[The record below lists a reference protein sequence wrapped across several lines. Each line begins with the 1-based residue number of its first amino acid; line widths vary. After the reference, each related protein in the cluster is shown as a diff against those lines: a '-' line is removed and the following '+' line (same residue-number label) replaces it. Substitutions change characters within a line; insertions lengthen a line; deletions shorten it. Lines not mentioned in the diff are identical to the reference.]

1 MAKTMTPELFEQLL
15 YEDESVTLDFK
26 EGQYAFSGADAQQK
40 SELLK
45 DILGFVNAWRRA
57 EAYILIGVREVKGGK
72 SEVIGIDATAHLDD
86 HSLQQFVNA
95 KANKPVRFSHEA
107 FQLDGNHIGVI
118 RIEEQERPVW
128 LTSDYGKLQKDM
140 VYVRRGSSTDI
151 TKPATPDE
159 IIKMVEASKPQ
170 AARLEVQFA
179 DAENDAALG
188 TSVQIEGKFIKF
200 PSEDRIP
207 DLVPASVNGPSLFAA
222 VTRLSLETLNP
233 DYYRE
238 AAKYSHHQCNFHALR
253 FVIVNSGEVPAEDV
267 RLELETPVSSGI
279 EILKESQLETHFPQR
294 THSSISPVS
303 SAAWKNIKTAGL
315 RVFDGVVDVTSD
327 SISLKLEVEYS
338 KIQPGR
344 QVWTDKIFVAHK
356 NSETITLNGRVFSKN
371 LPKPITIELSIQFSI
386 SAVEADLDHFLDWA
400 DNPTKTE
407 EEEEEEE

>member
-72 SEVIGIDATAHLDD
+72 SEVIGVDAAAQLDD
-86 HSLQQFVNA
+86 HSLQQFVSVKTNR
-95 KANKPVRFSHEA
+95 PVRFSHET
-107 FQLDGNHIGVI
+107 FQYDGKHIGVI
-118 RIEEQERPVW
+118 RIEQQERPVW
-128 LTSDYGKLQKDM
+128 LTSDYGKLQKDL

-179 DAENDAALG
+179 DAEKDAALG
-188 TSVQIEGKFIKF
+188 TSVQVEGKFIKF

-207 DLVPASVNGPSLFAA
+207 NLVPRPINGPSQLAMIARHPF
-222 VTRLSLETLNP
+222 ETLNP
-233 DYYRE
+233 DYYRQ
-238 AAKYSHHQCNFHALR
+238 AAIFGHHQCNFHALR
-253 FVIVNSGEVPAEDV
+253 FVIVNNGEVPAEDV
-267 RLELETPVSSGI
+267 RLELETPLSSGI
-279 EILKESQLETHFPQR
+279 EILRESQLETHFPER
-294 THSSISPVS
+294 THSSISAVS
-303 SAAWKNIKTAGL
+303 SAAWKNIKFARPRT
-315 RVFDGVVDVTSD
+315 FDGVVDVTND
-327 SISLKLEVEYS
+327 SISHKIEVEYS

-356 NSETITLNGRVFSKN
+356 NSEAITLNGRVFSKN
-371 LPKPITIELSIQFSI
+371 LPKPITIEMSMQFNI
-386 SAVEADLDHFLDWA
+386 SAVEADLDHFLNWA
-400 DNPTKTE
+400 DNPPKTE
-407 EEEEEEE
+407 EE

>member
-1 MAKTMTPELFEQLL
+1 MTPELFEQLL

-57 EAYILIGVREVKGGK
+57 EAYILIGVRKVKGEK
-72 SEVIGIDATAHLDD
+72 SEVIGIDTTAHLDD

-95 KANKPVRFSHEA
+95 KTSKPVRFSHEA
-107 FQLDGNHIGVI
+107 FQLDGKQIGVI

-128 LTSDYGKLQKDM
+128 LTSDYGKLKKDW

-179 DAENDAALG
+179 DAKRDAALG

-200 PSEDRIP
+200 PSEDTIP
-207 DLVPASVNGPSLFAA
+207 SLVPPLINGPPQFAA
-222 VTRLSLETLNP
+222 IARYSLGTLNP
-233 DYYRE
+233 DYYRQ
-238 AAKYSHHQCNFHALR
+238 AAIFSHHQCNFHALR
-253 FVIVNSGEVPAEDV
+253 FAIVNNGEVPAEDV
-267 RLELETPVSSGI
+267 RLELETPVSSGV
-279 EILKESQLETHFPQR
+279 EILKESQLEADFPER
-294 THSSISPVS
+294 TRSSISALS
-303 SAAWKNIKTAGL
+303 SAEWKNIKTARLKVSDGL
-315 RVFDGVVDVTSD
+315 VDVTSD
-327 SISLKLEVEYS
+327 SISLKIEVEYS

-344 QVWTDKIFVAHK
+344 QVWTDKIIVAHK

-371 LPKPITIELSIQFSI
+371 LPKPITIELSIQFNI

-407 EEEEEEE
+407 EE